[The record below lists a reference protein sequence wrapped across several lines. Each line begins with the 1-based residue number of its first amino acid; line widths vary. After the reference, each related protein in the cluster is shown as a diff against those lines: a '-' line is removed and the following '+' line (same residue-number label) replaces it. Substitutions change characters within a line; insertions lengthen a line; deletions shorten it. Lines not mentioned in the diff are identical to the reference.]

1 MIAAPP
7 PAAQNAP
14 AIAGAAA
21 TPQPAPAP
29 MAAARAKREAAAMDS
44 LGARELRKS
53 LRVEAQ
59 AEADPQREL
68 ERIARLREAG
78 DAAAADKALE
88 EFRKRHPD
96 FRIPEAMWERVRPR

>member
-1 MIAAPP
+1 MIPAPP

-14 AIAGAAA
+14 AIAGATA

-29 MAAARAKREAAAMDS
+29 MAAARAKREGLAMDS

-53 LRVEAQ
+53 IRQEADP
-59 AEADPQREL
+59 DPQREL
-68 ERIARLREAG
+68 ERIERLRQAG
-78 DAAAADKALE
+78 DHVAADRALE

-96 FRIPEAMWERVRPR
+96 FRIPEAMWERVKPR